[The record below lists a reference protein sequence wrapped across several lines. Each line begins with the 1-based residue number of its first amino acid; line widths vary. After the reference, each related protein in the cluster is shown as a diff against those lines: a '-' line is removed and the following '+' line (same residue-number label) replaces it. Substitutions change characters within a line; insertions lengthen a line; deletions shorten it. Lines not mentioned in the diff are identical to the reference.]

1 MITKAQLKIDKDEQN
16 HVKYQFDM
24 PWNETSLS
32 RLYDKIN
39 AAIEYGALADIVS
52 ASPISLDK
60 ENYAIRVEVVLDV
73 SDIFEENPDEEDGE
87 DEQEVQFRWGGQH

>member
-24 PWNETSLS
+24 PWNATSLS

-39 AAIEYGALADIVS
+39 GAIEYGALADIVS
-52 ASPISLDK
+52 ASPISLNK
-60 ENYAIRVEVVLDV
+60 ENYAITVEFVLDV
-73 SDIFEENPDEEDGE
+73 SDIFEENPDEEDEE

>member
-39 AAIEYGALADIVS
+39 AAIEFGEFADIVS

-73 SDIFEENPDEEDGE
+73 SDIFEENPDEEDEE